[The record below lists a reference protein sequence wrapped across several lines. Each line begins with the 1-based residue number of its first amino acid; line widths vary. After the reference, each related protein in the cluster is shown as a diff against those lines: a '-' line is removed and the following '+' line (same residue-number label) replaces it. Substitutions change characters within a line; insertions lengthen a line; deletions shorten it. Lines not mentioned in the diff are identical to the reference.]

1 MEYNKIDSY
10 LKDVFNEAY
19 TSTVSKRGR
28 NQKIK
33 TTAGAIGVS
42 LARQKDD
49 PLYKKMMYYKHMYM
63 KTKEQLQRKYKSR
76 ALVLARKKATTYKKK

>member
-1 MEYNKIDSY
+1 MDIKKYLGKIC
-10 LKDVFNEAY
+10 NEAY
-19 TSTVSKRGR
+19 TSTITKRGR
-28 NQKIK
+28 SQKIK

-49 PLYKKMMYYKHMYM
+49 PLYKKMIYYKHLYL

-76 ALVLARKKATTYKKK
+76 ALVLARKKATTYKKH